1 MDHEWSAPAAM
12 KTFHIAAFA
21 GTFLIS
27 IGAWQLK
34 EVLDLRTQVARIEQK
49 LDDHIAS
56 EKAVAA
62 NPPGAREIVFPRAQ
76 ANASENVAGGS

>member
-1 MDHEWSAPAAM
+1 M
-12 KTFHIAAFA
+12 KNFHIAAFA

-49 LDDHIAS
+49 LDDHIAAD
-56 EKAVAA
+56 KAMAS
-62 NPPGAREIVFPRAQ
+62 NPPSALEIFPPPAQ
-76 ANASENVAGGS
+76 AHASANVAGGS

>member
-1 MDHEWSAPAAM
+1 M
-12 KTFHIAAFA
+12 KSLHIAAFA

-56 EKAVAA
+56 EKAMAA
-62 NPPGAREIVFPRAQ
+62 TPSGASEIFSPRAQ
-76 ANASENVAGGS
+76 AHAAEKVGGGS

>member
-1 MDHEWSAPAAM
+1 M
-12 KTFHIAAFA
+12 KSLHIAAFA

-62 NPPGAREIVFPRAQ
+62 NQPGASEIFTPRAQ
-76 ANASENVAGGS
+76 AHAAEKVGGGS

>member
-1 MDHEWSAPAAM
+1 M
-12 KTFHIAAFA
+12 KSLHIAAFA

-49 LDDHIAS
+49 LDDHIAA
-56 EKAVAA
+56 EKAMADTRSA
-62 NPPGAREIVFPRAQ
+62 CGALARFPTSTSQ
-76 ANASENVAGGS
+76 PN